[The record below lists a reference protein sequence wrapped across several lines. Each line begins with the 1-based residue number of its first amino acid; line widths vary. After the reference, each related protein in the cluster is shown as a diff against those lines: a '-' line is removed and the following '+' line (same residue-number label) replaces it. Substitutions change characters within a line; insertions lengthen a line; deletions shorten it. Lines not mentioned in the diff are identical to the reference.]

1 MNDPDGHLDGV
12 EPRRHGRRRFLRLAA
27 IGGLGLGL
35 QAIVGCGS
43 DDEGSGDAAAADSL
57 ATSTLAAGTPVLKAA
72 SDEKIKIGFIALT
85 DCASVVMAQELGL
98 FKQYGLNVDVVK
110 QASWASTRD
119 ALLTGDIHAA
129 HMLFGMPFSVYTG
142 VGGPAGKEI
151 HIAMML
157 NHNGQAITL
166 ANEDFGGKV
175 GYRTLNQVK
184 PAVEAAA
191 AKKEVT
197 FAMTF
202 PGGTHDMWLRYW
214 LAAAGVNQSAVKV
227 ITIPPPQMV
236 ANMKV
241 GNMDGYCVGEPWGGV
256 AVKEGIGFTHIATQ
270 DIWKHHPEKALGV
283 NPDFAAKRRDDLKLV
298 MRAILEASAYIDDP
312 GNKAAVAK
320 TIGAAAYV
328 NAPADVIDARLE
340 GKYSLGK
347 DLGDHV
353 YTDDTMLFSNQGFV
367 NLPRRGHAAWFMAQY
382 VRFGYLK
389 ELPDTA
395 AVAKKL
401 ILQDL
406 YREVARE
413 ISIAVPE
420 DDMSAFTVQLDNA
433 RFDPADPA
441 AYLKQAGGAA

>member
-1 MNDPDGHLDGV
+1 MTETPNTDPALL
-12 EPRRHGRRRFLRLAA
+12 RRRSFLRLVGA
-27 IGGLGLGL
+27 GGMALGL
-35 QAIVGCGS
+35 QAIIGCGS
-43 DDEGSGDAAAADSL
+43 GDSESEASPTVAASTAVVGES
-57 ATSTLAAGTPVLKAA
+57 ATPILKAA

-142 VGGPAGKEI
+142 VGGPASKEI

-157 NHNGQAITL
+157 NNNGQAITL
-166 ANEDFGGKV
+166 ASEDFGGEV
-175 GYRTLNQVK
+175 GFRTLDQVK
-184 PAVEAAA
+184 PAVEAAKS
-191 AKKEVT
+191 KKEVT

-214 LAAAGVNQSAVKV
+214 LAAAGVAQSTVKI

-256 AVKEGIGFTHIATQ
+256 AVKDGIGFTHLATQ
-270 DIWKHHPEKALGV
+270 DMWKHHPEKALGV
-283 NPDFAAKRRDDLKLV
+283 NPEFASKRRGDLKLV

-312 GNKAAVAK
+312 KNKPAVAK
-320 TIGAAAYV
+320 AIGQTSYV

-347 DLGDHV
+347 DLGEHT
-353 YTDDTMLFSNQGFV
+353 YTDDTMLFSNKGLV
-367 NLPRRGHAAWFMAQY
+367 NLPRNGHAAWFMAQY

-389 ELPDTA
+389 ELPDTTA
-395 AVAKKL
+395 IAKKL

-406 YREVARE
+406 YREVAKDMNL
-413 ISIAVPE
+413 AVPE
-420 DDMSAFTVQLDNA
+420 DDMAAFTLQLDNA
-433 RFDPADPA
+433 RFDPSSPG
-441 AYLKQAGGAA
+441 AYLKQYGVAA